1 MLKRIAYIVAAL
13 AAFYGCSPSNPT
25 EDEPTY
31 SVTGEIID
39 PDGYL
44 DRLLAD
50 MHVTATDRSSGKVI
64 TGSIGTE
71 DAVTCR
77 YTLKDVPSGEYV
89 LSFSSTYY
97 ETAEYSLDVK
107 GNKTYDVSL
116 SPITMLSLDVKNLYF
131 APRVTTKEFSITN
144 ITKKPV
150 SLSLAPDD
158 IVRFFVK
165 GIPGFTKMDG
175 DRRWRC
181 QLDAGETK
189 TVSIEIRHDD
199 MESLLEGSLAFEV
212 DGIKQS
218 SIPFVIET
226 TSKDFYA
233 NLVGRVTDMQG
244 NPLKDIPVYCNCTD
258 TIVLTDENGRYG
270 FEELPYISQV
280 YVIALSEFYNWK
292 MSEFKDYSPD
302 EIEID
307 LALEPCTNH
316 LTLDRKEIDFGTGS
330 ISNAGQPVSFDINV
344 TAETDDP
351 ILFNVQ
357 TKVIGGGV
365 YPGLSYLAN
374 GVIQSSCKLW
384 FQLDRSV
391 GDVGDFEFT
400 AILKTDCAGV
410 YLIPVR
416 FSNTE

>member
-1 MLKRIAYIVAAL
+1 MLKRIAYIVVAL
-13 AAFYGCSPSNPT
+13 AAFYGCSPSNPM

-64 TGSIGTE
+64 TGSVGTE
-71 DAVTCR
+71 DAITCR

-107 GNKTYDVSL
+107 GNKTFDVSL

-144 ITKKPV
+144 ITNKPV

-165 GIPGFTKMDG
+165 GIPGFTKTDG

-181 QLDAGETK
+181 QLGAGETK
-189 TVSIEIRHDD
+189 TVSIEIKHDD

-302 EIEID
+302 EIKID

>member
-1 MLKRIAYIVAAL
+1 
-13 AAFYGCSPSNPT
+13 
-25 EDEPTY
+25 
-31 SVTGEIID
+31 
-39 PDGYL
+39 
-44 DRLLAD
+44 
-50 MHVTATDRSSGKVI
+50 
-64 TGSIGTE
+64 
-71 DAVTCR
+71 
-77 YTLKDVPSGEYV
+77 
-89 LSFSSTYY
+89 
-97 ETAEYSLDVK
+97 
-107 GNKTYDVSL
+107 
-116 SPITMLSLDVKNLYF
+116 MLSLDVKNLYF

-189 TVSIEIRHDD
+189 TVSIEIKHDD

-351 ILFNVQ
+351 IMFNVQ